1 MRKLLLAS
9 VAVLSGT
16 VGLASVA
23 SAQLLNTTNTAAPG
37 TPAAAIPVYG
47 SAGAPGTDIP
57 GFGPPLS
64 PGTYTVRLGGRLVGY
79 AGVGAD
85 SGQNPG
91 YVNGTAKSL
100 GTATN
105 TKLTSYGIGEYARL
119 FPSVDAVAANGLK
132 YGAFLEIRADN
143 GAAPGGGANG
153 SVGGANPTRGELYYR
168 RETIYLGTDQ
178 AGFVRVG
185 STDQPTSLFIT
196 GTFENFDDGGWNSN
210 VYNAYPTTSGSQP
223 TYPFPDVSALYTP
236 NKIVYLSPKFANLVD
251 FGVSF
256 APDSGNV
263 SPGIGNCPY
272 ANTSTS
278 GAGCDT
284 TQSTSVGAETKRN
297 RNILDAVVRFRT
309 ATGPVGIATTLGGI
323 YAGHVEYNGT
333 LPTTEQALYNNLA
346 VFDWG
351 GQVTFGGL
359 AVGGHVD
366 YGQFNTGWTP
376 QPQGGRDA
384 LAWIA
389 GTSYQFGSAVVGVSY
404 FNVQNSGYWNS
415 TVANGVGRTF
425 NQSGLA
431 AGGTLTIAPGLYG
444 FVSYLYGD
452 KHQSG
457 VDLLTGTAG
466 STSSGPYVTHNNT
479 QAQSLIVGTRV
490 AW

>member
-23 SAQLLNTTNTAAPG
+23 SAQLVNTTNTANPG
-37 TPAAAIPVYG
+37 TPTSTIPVYG
-47 SAGAPGTDIP
+47 SPGAVGTDIP

-64 PGTYTVRLGGRLVGY
+64 PGSYSVRLGGRLVVY

-91 YVNGTAKSL
+91 YIEGTAKSP
-100 GTATN
+100 GTAAN
-105 TKLTSYGIGEYARL
+105 TKLASYGIGEYARL
-119 FPSVDAVAANGLK
+119 FPSMDAVAANGLK

-153 SVGGANPTRGELYYR
+153 SVGGANVTRGELYYR
-168 RETIYLGTDQ
+168 RETAYIGADNF
-178 AGFVRVG
+178 GFVRVG

-210 VYNAYPTTSGSQP
+210 IYAAYPTTSGSQP
-223 TYPFPDVSALYTP
+223 AYPFPDISALYTP

-263 SPGIGNCPY
+263 SPGIGNCSY
-272 ANTSTS
+272 ANTTTS
-278 GAGCDT
+278 GVGCDNT
-284 TQSTSVGAETKRN
+284 SSTSVGAETKRN
-297 RNILDAVVRFRT
+297 RNIVDGVVRFRT
-309 ATGPVGIATTLGGI
+309 ATGPVGIAATLGGM
-323 YAGHVEYNGT
+323 YAGHVAYDGT
-333 LPTTEQALYNNLA
+333 EPTSEQALYNNLA
-346 VFDWG
+346 VFDLG
-351 GQVTFGGL
+351 AQVTFGGL
-359 AVGGHVD
+359 AVGGHID
-366 YGQFNTGWTP
+366 YGQFNTNWAP
-376 QPQGGRDA
+376 QPQGGHEA
-384 LAWIA
+384 FAWIV
-389 GTSYQFGSAVVGVSY
+389 GSSYQFGSAVVGASY
-404 FNVQNSGYWNS
+404 FNVQEAGYWNS
-415 TVANGVGRTF
+415 TVANGVGKTF

-431 AGGTLTIAPGLYG
+431 AGGTLTLAPGLYT

-457 VDLLTGTAG
+457 VDLLAGAAG
-466 STSSGPYVTHNNT
+466 SASTGPYLTHNNT
-479 QAQSLIVGTRV
+479 QAQSLILGTRV